1 MCRTYSCRCKM
12 ISAVTQNSLD
22 AEAQLPEIIPDVY
35 VAPEPKRTWL
45 MMNSEERALRRE
57 WRGLHPVARLAGW
70 A

>member
-1 MCRTYSCRCKM
+1 M

-22 AEAQLPEIIPDVY
+22 AEGGDNGGSSGFTQLPEIIPNVY